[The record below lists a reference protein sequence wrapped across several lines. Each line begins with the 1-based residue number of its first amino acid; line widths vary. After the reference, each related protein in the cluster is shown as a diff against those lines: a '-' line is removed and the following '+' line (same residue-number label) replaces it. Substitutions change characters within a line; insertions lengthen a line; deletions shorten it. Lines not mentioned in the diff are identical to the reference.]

1 MKTFSTPDGVIVGV
15 FTPGYL
21 VVNQESMRT
30 MNFKKEDVFLDF
42 ESAKAKAIKCSG
54 FVIEI
59 GRRLKNV

>member
-1 MKTFSTPDGVIVGV
+1 MKVFSTPDDIIVGV

-21 VVNQESMRT
+21 VVNQESMKT

-42 ESAKAKAIKCSG
+42 ESAKAKAGKCGG